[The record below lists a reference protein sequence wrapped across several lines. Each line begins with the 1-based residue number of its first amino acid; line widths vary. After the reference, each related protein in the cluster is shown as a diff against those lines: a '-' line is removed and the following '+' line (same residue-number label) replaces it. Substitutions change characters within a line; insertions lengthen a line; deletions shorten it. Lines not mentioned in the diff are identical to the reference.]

1 MSGSLTLTDKDLKT
15 DGFSKESCRS
25 MINLMDVS
33 SKPKTLYSSPRPFF
47 NASSG
52 HTYKMKV
59 TFPERL
65 GSGGR
70 KRKTGPDRVPR
81 PLGED

>member
-33 SKPKTLYSSPRPFF
+33 SKPKTLYSSPADPFLML
-47 NASSG
+47 AA
-52 HTYKMKV
+52 V
-59 TFPERL
+59 TL
-65 GSGGR
+65 I
-70 KRKTGPDRVPR
+70 K
-81 PLGED
+81 

>member
-33 SKPKTLYSSPRPFF
+33 SKPKTLYSSPADPLFLML
-47 NASSG
+47 AA
-52 HTYKMKV
+52 V
-59 TFPERL
+59 TL
-65 GSGGR
+65 I
-70 KRKTGPDRVPR
+70 K
-81 PLGED
+81 